1 MTLGGAG
8 RSADVDLLG
17 RSGCWGFHGLCAGQ
31 FLLSDLI
38 SGASC
43 FKRPWSPSLRKD
55 GSPGPP
61 PYLRSTQGLSVS
73 VFLTHFASTF
83 VSFSGGL
90 CYMDLAPLSLL
101 E

>member
-8 RSADVDLLG
+8 QSADVDLLG
-17 RSGCWGFHGLCAGQ
+17 RSGCWWFHGLCAGR

-38 SGASC
+38 SVTSC
-43 FKRPWSPSLRKD
+43 FKWPWSPSLRKD

-73 VFLTHFASTF
+73 VFLPALTHFASTF
-83 VSFSGGL
+83 VSFSG
-90 CYMDLAPLSLL
+90 ASVPWT
-101 E
+101 